1 MFLYRIKQFYWAIES
16 IFIKEDMEILKMYL
30 SISELNLF
38 MKLTKS
44 ERQHSIRVCR
54 TAIKYIEDNNI
65 VDIDK
70 KRMARCALLHDIGKL
85 ESKLNIFYKGIIV
98 FLNSIT
104 RGKFLKYNKN
114 KKIISYYNHP
124 EVGARLIESINN
136 DECLDVINSIK
147 YHHDKSDIDS
157 KNIYLKVLSISDDC
171 N

>member
-16 IFIKEDMEILKMYL
+16 IFIKEDMEILKKYL

-70 KRMARCALLHDIGKL
+70 KRMAKCALLHDIGKL
-85 ESKLNIFYKGIIV
+85 ESELNIFYKCIIV
-98 FLNSIT
+98 FMNSIT
-104 RGKFLKYNKN
+104 RGKFF
-114 KKIISYYNHP
+114 
-124 EVGARLIESINN
+124 EV
-136 DECLDVINSIK
+136 
-147 YHHDKSDIDS
+147 
-157 KNIYLKVLSISDDC
+157 
-171 N
+171 